1 MGPGS
6 QRAGEQEAKSPSW
19 KGRKGSFLE
28 QRLPA
33 MAQAMW
39 TAPRVNQAPSP
50 QHMLHCPSGG
60 TSKHRYEDEI
70 IQN

>member
-1 MGPGS
+1 MGEESSSLWAGTGRRKLGGAREPEGR
-6 QRAGEQEAKSPSW
+6 RAGGQEPTW

-50 QHMLHCPSGG
+50 
-60 TSKHRYEDEI
+60 
-70 IQN
+70 